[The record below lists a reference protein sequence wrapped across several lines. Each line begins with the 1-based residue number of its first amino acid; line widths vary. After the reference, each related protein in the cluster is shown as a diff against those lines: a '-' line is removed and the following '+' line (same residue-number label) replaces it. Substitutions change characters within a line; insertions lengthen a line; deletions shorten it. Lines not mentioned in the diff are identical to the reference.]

1 MERGG
6 LVREDMHIHLERGA
20 YTLEWVQTFVEQAL
34 GADIKRIGLLEHAYL
49 FREFLP
55 VYTRYEKNDEAF
67 IRDWFQRKSATKSLA
82 DFLALQEKVRHAD
95 FPLEIQFGLEMDFA
109 PEHAETIYRLTKDL
123 PLDFLTGSV
132 HDANGFAFD
141 HTAALWEN
149 KDVDKAFRDFFDT
162 EIAIAE
168 SGLFD
173 IAAHPDCIKLFG
185 HTPSFSLDS
194 IYETFAEALQKSG
207 TAAEVSS
214 GIHRRTGA
222 PLGPEK
228 PLLDAFKRKGV
239 ALVTASDAHTP
250 QDVGFCLEE
259 LEALCR

>member
-1 MERGG
+1 
-6 LVREDMHIHLERGA
+6 
-20 YTLEWVQTFVEQAL
+20 
-34 GADIKRIGLLEHAYL
+34 
-49 FREFLP
+49 
-55 VYTRYEKNDEAF
+55 
-67 IRDWFQRKSATKSLA
+67 
-82 DFLALQEKVRHAD
+82 
-95 FPLEIQFGLEMDFA
+95 MDFA

-123 PLDFLTGSV
+123 PLDFLVGSV

-162 EIAIAE
+162 EIALAE

-185 HTPSFSLDS
+185 HVPSFSLDS

-250 QDVGFCLEE
+250 QDVGYCLDE

>member
-1 MERGG
+1 
-6 LVREDMHIHLERGA
+6 
-20 YTLEWVQTFVEQAL
+20 
-34 GADIKRIGLLEHAYL
+34 
-49 FREFLP
+49 
-55 VYTRYEKNDEAF
+55 
-67 IRDWFQRKSATKSLA
+67 
-82 DFLALQEKVRHAD
+82 
-95 FPLEIQFGLEMDFA
+95 MDFA

-149 KDVDKAFRDFFDT
+149 KDVDQAFRDFFDT
-162 EIAIAE
+162 EIALAE

-222 PLGPEK
+222 PLGLEK

-239 ALVTASDAHTP
+239 SLVTASDAHTP
-250 QDVGFCLEE
+250 QDVGYCIDE

>member
-1 MERGG
+1 MRT
-6 LVREDMHIHLERGA
+6 DMHIHLEHGE
-20 YTLEWVQTFVEQAL
+20 YTLEWVQTFVDIAL
-34 GADIKRIGLLEHAYL
+34 HEKIERIGLLEHAYL

-55 VYTRYEKNDEAF
+55 VYTRYAQNDEVY
-67 IRDWFQRKSATKSLA
+67 IRDWFQRKAATKSLST
-82 DFLALQEKVRHAD
+82 FLALKEKVRKAD
-95 FPLEIQFGLEMDFA
+95 FPLEIQFGIEMDFA
-109 PEHAETIYRLTKDL
+109 PEHAEEIYRLTKDL
-123 PLDFLTGSV
+123 PLDFLVGSV

-149 KDVDKAFRDFFDT
+149 KDIDKAFRGFFDT
-162 EIAIAE
+162 EIALAE

-194 IYETFAEALQKSG
+194 IYEAFADALQKSG
-207 TAAEVSS
+207 TAAEISS

-228 PLLDAFKRKGV
+228 PLLEAFKRKGV

-250 QDVGFCLEE
+250 QDVGYCLDE

>member
-1 MERGG
+1 M
-6 LVREDMHIHLERGA
+6 REDMHIHLERGA

-149 KDVDKAFRDFFDT
+149 KDVDQAFRDFFDT
-162 EIAIAE
+162 EIALAE

-173 IAAHPDCIKLFG
+173 IAAHPDCIKLFR
-185 HTPSFSLDS
+185 HTPSISLDS
-194 IYETFAEALQKSG
+194 NYEKCAVGLQRRGKTDG
-207 TAAEVSS
+207 VRK
-214 GIHRRTGA
+214 GMRKRTGA

-239 ALVTASDAHTP
+239 SLVTASDAHTP
-250 QDVGFCLEE
+250 QDVGYCIDE

>member
-95 FPLEIQFGLEMDFA
+95 FPPEIQFGLEMDFA

-149 KDVDKAFRDFFDT
+149 KDVDQAFRDFS
-162 EIAIAE
+162 IR
-168 SGLFD
+168 
-173 IAAHPDCIKLFG
+173 KLRLPKVGSSTLRRTRTASNF
-185 HTPSFSLDS
+185 
-194 IYETFAEALQKSG
+194 SG
-207 TAAEVSS
+207 TP
-214 GIHRRTGA
+214 
-222 PLGPEK
+222 PL
-228 PLLDAFKRKGV
+228 FR
-239 ALVTASDAHTP
+239 
-250 QDVGFCLEE
+250 
-259 LEALCR
+259 